1 MDKLHQ
7 IISNIFNW
15 PRSVKRL
22 IMFLHDW
29 SAVVFAAFLATWL
42 TNSNL
47 MAQEGIYLTAFLTL
61 IINHGLKL
69 YSSITRHISIS
80 IMLISGLAAILSA
93 VLFTLIEGVLL
104 DQNYSI
110 QAAIVYCLILYSIM
124 SGSRLLVRSY
134 FSHRRSTEKE
144 NIIIYGAG
152 SAGQQLVA
160 SLASGQEYN
169 PVAFLDDNIELH
181 STYINGVGV
190 HSPSSLDNLIET
202 YELTKILLALPAISR
217 KERQKIINRI
227 EPYKIAVQ
235 SIPNM
240 ADIVSGK
247 MKIDQVQDVSIDD
260 LLGRDAVPPKPEL
273 FTADIKNKVVMVTG
287 AGGSIGSEL
296 CRQIIQQSPKQ
307 LLLFELSE
315 YSLYAINKELELMAI
330 ELNVEVKLIPLLG
343 SVQKQG
349 RMNAVL
355 NRYKVDTIYHA
366 AAYKHVPLV
375 EYNIIEGIQNNI
387 MGTRAVLQA
396 AIDNHVA
403 TFILVST
410 DKAVRPTNIM
420 GATKRIAELVLQ
432 AYAGIQNNTRISMV
446 RFGNVLGSSGSVVPL
461 FKEQIKNGGPVTVT
475 HKDITRYFMTIPE
488 AAQLVIQAGAM
499 AKGGDVF
506 VLDMGEPVKIIEL
519 AEKMIHLMGFE
530 IKNAEHPDGEIEI
543 QVSGLRPGEKLY
555 EELLIGKNV
564 QGTEHPRIMTAEES
578 HLKFDELNDFLAKL
592 KVACSNYDYKKIR
605 TLIADAPTGF
615 NPSSDICDHL
625 YLENKVSSPVQKP
638 ANIVDFPRN

>member
-1 MDKLHQ
+1 MEKLRQ
-7 IISNIFNW
+7 IINRIFNW
-15 PRSVKRL
+15 PRSTKR
-22 IMFLHDW
+22 ITMYLHDGG
-29 SAVVFAAFLATWL
+29 AVIFAAFLATWL
-42 TNSNL
+42 TNSSL
-47 MAQEGIYLTAFLTL
+47 MAQEGIYLTAFLTVV
-61 IINHGLKL
+61 INHGLRL
-69 YSSITRHISIS
+69 YSSITRHISMS
-80 IMLISGLAAILSA
+80 IMLISGVAAILST
-93 VLFTLIEGVLL
+93 VLFTLIEGALL
-104 DQNYSI
+104 DVNYSL
-110 QAAIVYCLILYSIM
+110 QTAIVYYLILYSII

-134 FSHRRSTEKE
+134 FSYTSSTEKE

-152 SAGQQLVA
+152 SAGQQLVG
-160 SLASGQEYN
+160 SLTSGQEYN
-169 PVAFLDDNIELH
+169 PVAFIDDNIELH
-181 STYINGVGV
+181 STYLNGVGI
-190 HSPSSLDNLIET
+190 HSPVNLELLIDT
-202 YELTKILLALPAISR
+202 YKPTKILLALPAISR
-217 KERQKIINRI
+217 KARQSIINKI
-227 EPYKIAVQ
+227 ENYKIAVQ

-273 FTADIKNKVVMVTG
+273 FTADIQNKVVMVTG

-296 CRQIIQQSPKQ
+296 CRQILRQGPKQ

-315 YSLYAINKELELMAI
+315 YSLYAINKELELMAS
-330 ELNVEVKLIPLLG
+330 ELNIAVNLIPLLG
-343 SVQKQG
+343 SVQKSV

-355 NRYKVDTIYHA
+355 SRYKVDTIYHA

-387 MGTRAVLQA
+387 IGTRIVLQA
-396 AIDNHVA
+396 AIENKVD

-432 AYAGIQNNTRISMV
+432 AYASIQKDTRIAMV

-461 FKEQIKNGGPVTVT
+461 FKDQINNGGPVTVT

-530 IKNAEHPDGEIEI
+530 IKNSENPDGEIEI

-564 QGTEHPRIMTAEES
+564 QGTEHPRIMTADEDY
-578 HLKFDELNDFLAKL
+578 LGFDELNEFLVDL
-592 KVACSNYDYKKIR
+592 KEACSEYNYEKIR
-605 TLIADAPTGF
+605 ELISEAPTGF
-615 NPSSDICDHL
+615 NPNSEICDHL
-625 YLENKVSSPVQKP
+625 FLPDSIEKQVTAS
-638 ANIVDFPRN
+638 IVDFPRN

>member
-1 MDKLHQ
+1 MEKLHQ

-15 PRSVKRL
+15 PRSSKRL
-22 IMFLHDW
+22 IMFIHDW
-29 SAVVFAAFLATWL
+29 GAVVLAAFLATWL
-42 TNSNL
+42 TSSKL
-47 MAQEGIYLTAFLTL
+47 MSQEGIYLTAFLTV
-61 IINHGLKL
+61 IINYGLRL

-80 IMLISGLAAILSA
+80 IMLVSGLAAILSA
-93 VLFTLIEGVLL
+93 VLFTLIEGALL
-104 DQNYSI
+104 DVNYSI
-110 QAAIVYCLILYSIM
+110 QTAIVYCLILYSII

-134 FSHRRSTEKE
+134 FSHRSNFEKE

-152 SAGQQLVA
+152 SAGQQLLA
-160 SLASGQEYN
+160 SLASGEEYN
-169 PVAFLDDNIELH
+169 PVAFIDDSFELH
-181 STYINGVGV
+181 STYINGVGI
-190 HSPSSLDNLIET
+190 HSPTSLDSLIAT
-202 YELTKILLALPAISR
+202 HQPKKILLALPAISR
-217 KERQKIINRI
+217 KERQNIINRI
-227 EPYKIAVQ
+227 ERYKVAVQ

-273 FTADIKNKVVMVTG
+273 FAADIRNKVVMVTG

-296 CRQIIQQSPKQ
+296 CRQILRQAPKQ

-315 YSLYAINKELELMAI
+315 YSLYAINKELELMDL
-330 ELNVEVKLIPLLG
+330 ELNLQVKLIPLLG
-343 SVQKQG
+343 SVQKLG

-355 NRYKVDTIYHA
+355 SRYKVDTIYHA

-387 MGTRAVLQA
+387 IGTRIVLQA
-396 AIDNHVA
+396 AIDNNVG

-432 AYAGIQNNTRISMV
+432 AYASIQKDTRISMV

-530 IKNAEHPDGEIEI
+530 IKNAEHPEGEIEI
-543 QVSGLRPGEKLY
+543 QVTGLRPGEKLY

-564 QGTEHPRIMTAEES
+564 QGTEHPRIMTADEDY
-578 HLKFDELNDFLAKL
+578 LGFNELNDFLMYL
-592 KVACSNYDYKKIR
+592 KNACANYDYIR
-605 TLIADAPTGF
+605 IRKLIADAPTGF
-615 NPSSDICDHL
+615 NPSSEICDHL
-625 YLENKVSSPVQKP
+625 YLPNLKEKKTTAS
-638 ANIVDFPRN
+638 IVDFPRH